1 MKRIDIIHAFLNNAN
16 PSATANRSLSFVGN
30 KLYSYSTCI
39 AKRVDDKVFINPK
52 KYSTTTSC
60 HQNMIARVAKERGFS
75 VQVVDLFV
83 AGKSYYEHD

>member
-1 MKRIDIIHAFLNNAN
+1 MKRIDIIHAFLNNAT
-16 PSATANRSLSFVGN
+16 PCSTPNRSLSFVGN

-39 AKRVDDKVFINPK
+39 AKRVDNKVFINPT

-60 HQNMIARVAKERGFS
+60 HQNMTARVATQKGFS

-83 AGKSYYEHD
+83 AGKSYFEHD